1 MKARFSNVASM
12 LLLATAAAVTI
23 AYLRPP
29 NASAPASSPARI
41 RTASGVV
48 LAENHFA
55 PAEDLERLDVEHLE
69 KAEHTVDVAMYAF
82 TDKYLAEELAKL
94 ARRGVV
100 VRIYRDREQFEDEQR
115 QAEER
120 GYETT
125 TALLRGVPNVEIR
138 VKPSGRRDLM
148 HLKAYVVDG
157 TLLRDGSANW
167 SNAGLK
173 LQDNNARYTTDPAEI
188 RAFEQA
194 FAEMW
199 SRPGNTEV
207 R

>member
-82 TDKYLAEELAKL
+82 TDKYLAEELGTL

-115 QAEER
+115 HAGEHNSES
-120 GYETT
+120 TT
-125 TALLRGVPNVEIR
+125 GMLRGVRTVTIR

-157 TLLRDGSANW
+157 ALLRDGSANW
-167 SNAGLK
+167 SAAGLK
-173 LQDNNARYTTDPAEI
+173 EQDNNVRYTTDPAEI
-188 RAFEQA
+188 RAFQQA

-199 SRPGNTEV
+199 ARPGNERV
-207 R
+207 E